1 VTSYIVRRL
10 LIGVLTLWVITAI
23 VFGLIRS
30 MPGDPTLILLGSQN
44 ESGAHAQILAKQIAD
59 MRHAYGLDLPWYE
72 GYWKWFVGLLHG
84 DLGRSI
90 YDQKL
95 VTERIGE
102 RMGPT
107 LMLSLPALFIGYLL
121 AIPMGLYVTA
131 RNGKWQE
138 QAISTFLYV
147 LYALPSFV
155 LALFMLLLFSVKLR
169 WLPSGGMTSD
179 PEVYA
184 ALSAPGKLGDRLL
197 HMVLPLV
204 CFMYGGFAYDVRF
217 IKSNMLEVIRQDY
230 VRTGRAKGLSEST
243 VFYKHAFRNTL
254 IPLVTI
260 LGLSLPGLLGGAV
273 FIEQIFSWPGMG
285 HLFFEAMSQRD
296 YPVIMGLTLTFS
308 TLVLLGTLL
317 SDILYAVVDPR
328 ITYS

>member
-1 VTSYIVRRL
+1 MTAYIVRRL
-10 LIGVLTLWVITAI
+10 LIGLLTLWCITLVVMA
-23 VFGLIRS
+23 LIRS
-30 MPGDPTLILLGSQN
+30 MPGDPVRMILQQA
-44 ESGAHAQILAKQIAD
+44 EGAHAEVTAKLVAQ

-72 GYWKWFVGLLHG
+72 GYLAWFGALLRG

-90 YDQKL
+90 YDQQL
-95 VTERIGE
+95 VTARIGE

-107 LMLSLPALFIGYLL
+107 LMLSIPSILL
-121 AIPMGLYVTA
+121 AYLIAIPVGLYVTA
-131 RNGKWQE
+131 RNGRWQE
-138 QAISTFLYV
+138 QTISTFLYV

-155 LALFMLLLFSVKLR
+155 LALFLLIWLSVKLR
-169 WLPSGGMTSD
+169 LLPIGGMTSD
-179 PEVYA
+179 PEIYA
-184 ALSAPGKLGDRLL
+184 ALSAPGKLWDRLL
-197 HMVLPLV
+197 HMVLPLT

-217 IKSNMLEVIRQDY
+217 IRANMLEVIRQDY
-230 VRTGRAKGLSEST
+230 VRTARAKGLSERV
-243 VFYKHAFRNTL
+243 VFLKHAFRNTL

-273 FIEQIFSWPGMG
+273 ILERIFSWPGMG
-285 HLFFEAMSQRD
+285 NLFLEAITQRD

-308 TLVLLGTLL
+308 TLVLIGNLL